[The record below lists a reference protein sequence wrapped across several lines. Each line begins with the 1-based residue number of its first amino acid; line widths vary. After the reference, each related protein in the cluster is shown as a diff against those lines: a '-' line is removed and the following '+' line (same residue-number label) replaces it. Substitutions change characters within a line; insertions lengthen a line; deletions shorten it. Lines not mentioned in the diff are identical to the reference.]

1 MPSSLPRIS
10 LVLSQEQHRLLKRLG
25 QLTGRSQA
33 SIVMDCLKGFLP
45 SLTAQMALLEAYN
58 ELEQV
63 NEPELALEAVEA
75 AVHSLDLASVVQ
87 LGQLEDVR
95 AKIDRALSDMRA
107 SLTPGS
113 RGVGGVAGG
122 VSASPLA

>member
-10 LVLSQEQHRLLKRLG
+10 VVLTKEQHRLLKRLG
-25 QLTGRSQA
+25 QLTGRSQS

-45 SLTAQMALLEAYN
+45 FLTAQMVLLEVYN

-63 NEPELALEAVEA
+63 YEPELALEAVEA
-75 AVHSLDLASVVQ
+75 AVHSLDLASLVQ

-95 AKIDRALSDMRA
+95 GKIDRALSDMRA
-107 SLTPGS
+107 SLTPGG
-113 RGVGGVAGG
+113 RGVGGVADG
-122 VSASPLA
+122 VSPFPLA